1 MNSVKSNATV
11 YKVKYYD
18 AINTQATA
26 DVIKCIHTN
35 SD

>member
-1 MNSVKSNATV
+1 MNSVKSNDKV

-18 AINTQATA
+18 AINTQATT
-26 DVIKCIHTN
+26 DIIKRIHTN